1 MAHNGDVN
9 ESPEHESPATPDYL
23 VAPEMDLAGEDS
35 LEPVSL
41 IRQSGA
47 IMRMGRMMLAA
58 GTASYRVKEGM
69 QAVAT
74 SLGVTGHSEHVTLT
88 EITATTHRGAIFRTE
103 VSEIRLISVDA
114 DRISRLDQLRR
125 DLPVRAT
132 PEDIHARL
140 DAIEA
145 HGPYYPGWANA
156 TFAGGA
162 CAGFA
167 VLNNARVWEVLIVF
181 LAAVAGQALRRFL
194 HRRHLNHFGTTM
206 LAAAVASGAYIS
218 GLGLLNAWGIS
229 IENHAAGYIST
240 VLFLLPGFALI
251 TGALDIAKLDLSA
264 GVSRIAF
271 GTTMTLAAGASVW
284 AVSLAESLDTHQRN
298 PVALEWPLQWGLW
311 AVASAIGVFGFA
323 MMFNSPWRLAATA
336 AAIGLV
342 ANTGRLIAMDH
353 GMRIQAATALAC
365 LVIGVLAALVSSRG
379 RWPVITLSVPAVLL
393 MIPGVTAHQAVVSVN
408 ESRYADA
415 MSGILQA
422 VLTVL
427 AVMVGL
433 VIAKLLTDRDWAFER

>member
-1 MAHNGDVN
+1 M
-9 ESPEHESPATPDYL
+9 T
-23 VAPEMDLAGEDS
+23 
-35 LEPVSL
+35 L

-69 QAVAT
+69 QAVAKA
-74 SLGVTGHSEHVTLT
+74 LGVTGHSEHVTLT

-103 VSEIRLISVDA
+103 VSEVRIISVDA
-114 DRISRLDQLRR
+114 DRIMRLDRLRR
-125 DLPVRAT
+125 DLPDST
-132 PEDIHARL
+132 TTEDIHARL
-140 DAIEA
+140 DEIERA
-145 HGPYYPGWANA
+145 RPKYPTWLNA
-156 TFAGGA
+156 CFAGAA

-167 VLNNARVWEVLIVF
+167 VLNNARVWEVIAVF
-181 LAAVAGQALRRFL
+181 VAAFTGQALRRFL

-206 LAAAVASGAYIS
+206 LAAAAASGTYLA
-218 GLGLLNAWGIS
+218 GLALLGSVGVALN
-229 IENHAAGYIST
+229 NHAAGYIST

-264 GVSRIAF
+264 GVSRIVF
-271 GTTMTLAAGASVW
+271 GTAMTLAAGASVW
-284 AVSLAESLDTHQRN
+284 AVSLAGPLDTAERGPEAISWLAQ
-298 PVALEWPLQWGLW
+298 GSLW

-336 AAIGLV
+336 AGIGMI
-342 ANTGRLIAMDH
+342 ANTGRMFSMDH
-353 GMRIQAATALAC
+353 GIRVQAATAVAC
-365 LVIGVLAALVSSRG
+365 VVVGVLAALFARYG
-379 RWPVITLSVPAVLL
+379 RWPVITLSVPAVLV

-408 ESRYADA
+408 EARYADA
-415 MSGILQA
+415 MAGILQA

-427 AVMVGL
+427 AIMVGL